1 MVSIPVTGPLQAFK
15 TGDGG
20 GVGVAPASTGPPV
33 PLQLRD
39 VRYAYAG
46 SNSWALN
53 GVSLELAAGRVLG
66 LVGPNEA
73 GKSTLCLVAAGLAP
87 AAIGGRLEGSVSLG
101 GRHTSSAVPH
111 ELAQRA
117 GLLLQ
122 NPVTQLSAT
131 SPTVYEEVAFGP
143 RNLGLPLDEV
153 ATRVEDALA
162 ALRIEGLGPRD
173 PMHLSGGQAQLVAL
187 ASVIALRPPVLVL
200 DEPTSQL
207 DPAGT
212 RLVGTALAGLA
223 GATGTAI
230 LVVEHKTWLLSD
242 LADEIALMS
251 GGRIIFRGPSA
262 AMLEDEL
269 LADLGV
275 EPPPVVRL
283 RRSLVER
290 GLAPEPSLLAG
301 EGAS

>member
-1 MVSIPVTGPLQAFK
+1 MTGSPQPRK
-15 TGDGG
+15 TGDSGG
-20 GVGVAPASTGPPV
+20 AGVAPASAGPPV
-33 PLQLRD
+33 ALQLRD

-46 SNSWALN
+46 SENWALD
-53 GVSLELAAGRVLG
+53 GVSLELTAGRVLG

-87 AAIGGRLEGSVSLG
+87 AAIGGRLEGSVALG
-101 GRHTSSAVPH
+101 GRDTSSALPH

-122 NPVTQLSAT
+122 NPVTQLSGT

-212 RLVGTALAGLA
+212 RLVGKALAGLA

-251 GGRIIFRGPSA
+251 GGRIIFRGATA
-262 AMLEDEL
+262 AMLDDER

-290 GLAPEPSLLAG
+290 GLTPEPSLLAG
-301 EGAS
+301 EGQS

>member
-1 MVSIPVTGPLQAFK
+1 MTGPPGALEI
-15 TGDGG
+15 GDSGG
-20 GVGVAPASTGPPV
+20 LGVVPASTVPPV

-39 VRYAYAG
+39 VRYTYAG
-46 SNSWALN
+46 SRSCALN
-53 GVSLELAAGRVLG
+53 GVSLELGAGRVLG
-66 LVGPNEA
+66 VVGPNEA

-87 AAIGGRLEGSVSLG
+87 AAIGGRLEGLVALG
-101 GRHTSSAVPH
+101 GRDTSSAAPH

-131 SPTVYEEVAFGP
+131 SQTVYEEVAFGP
-143 RNLGLPLDEV
+143 RNLGLPVGEV

-162 ALRIEGLGPRD
+162 ALRIDALAPRD

-187 ASVIALRPPVLVL
+187 ASVIALRPPVLIL
-200 DEPTSQL
+200 DEPTGQL

-212 RLVGTALAGLA
+212 RLVGSALAGLA
-223 GATGTAI
+223 EATGTAI
-230 LVVEHKTWLLSD
+230 LVVEHKTWLLRD

-251 GGRIIFRGPSA
+251 GGRIVFRGPTV
-262 AMLEDEL
+262 AMLDDER
-269 LADLGV
+269 LADSGV
-275 EPPPVVRL
+275 EPPPIVRL

-290 GLAPEPSLLAG
+290 GLVLDASLIASERPS
-301 EGAS
+301 